1 MSAPFVFWHTVS
13 VTTKSQMK
21 EHVHWLKLCKWTTVF
36 RSWSKSR
43 CHEPHFQPL
52 TPLAF
57 ISCSMKSGR
66 GKPERFKPSYI
77 EQVNYHQFTFFVKQ
91 IMGVVRHPSL
101 IMVECNAC
109 VRGYER
115 LWEHL
120 EAMRL
125 LLGTFWGPI
134 VVSRK
139 PDNSLHE
146 CPAFLLISVQT
157 YFPCTW
163 SISRLNVGYFPK
175 YSNGEFTP
183 ASRPGHP
190 RRDTAFHCVLTIVKL
205 FNQNL
210 IYFALWVYL

>member
-1 MSAPFVFWHTVS
+1 
-13 VTTKSQMK
+13 
-21 EHVHWLKLCKWTTVF
+21 
-36 RSWSKSR
+36 
-43 CHEPHFQPL
+43 
-52 TPLAF
+52 
-57 ISCSMKSGR
+57 MKSGR
-66 GKPERFKPSYI
+66 GKPECLKPSYI

-109 VRGYER
+109 VRLGGGEGGGEKS
-115 LWEHL
+115 WHL

-125 LLGTFWGPI
+125 LLGKFWGQI

-146 CPAFLLISVQT
+146 YPAFLLISVQT

-163 SISRLNVGYFPK
+163 SISPLNVGYFPK

-190 RRDTAFHCVLTIVKL
+190 RHDTAFHCVLTIVQQ

-210 IYFALWVYL
+210 FYFALWVYL